1 MQAEHI
7 KTKHIKTGNIQIRFE
22 EGRNPS
28 VEMQLANDNLWLT
41 KNEMARFFGVFVQKI
56 NAELNDIF
64 KTGLLNEQECTICNR
79 YIDNGLEKQYTIYNL
94 DVLIFLAYRIDSF
107 EARIFREFVKTALYR
122 HLNKGKT
129 ALEAKIIWAYFPMPD
144 NYCLN

>member
-1 MQAEHI
+1 MQTENI
-7 KTKHIKTGNIQIRFE
+7 KTEQIKTGNIQIRFE

-41 KNEMARFFGVFVQKI
+41 KNELARFFGVFVQKI
-56 NAELNDIF
+56 STELNSVF
-64 KTGLLNEQECTICNR
+64 KAGLLNEQESTICNR
-79 YIDNGLEKQYTIYNL
+79 YIDKGLEKQCTIYNL

-107 EARIFREFVKTALYR
+107 EARIFREFLKSALHK
-122 HLNKGKT
+122 HLYKQKMP
-129 ALEAKIIWAYFPMPD
+129 EMKIIWAYMPLPD